1 MAVAALKGCDHS
13 RSGEGKQEDPDDDR
27 NLRRFLKHVDKISPS
42 KMDHIEVAIEGHC
55 DEEGDAGSSIEKQHE
70 EHYLTKHSVLT
81 APQVVLVMMDLER
94 KAAHQQEISNHN
106 IEQEDC
112 FVLPE
117 LVSKKEAGH
126 KTFNCFTASEFAL
139 YQERMKRNRKKI
151 NLSL

>member
-1 MAVAALKGCDHS
+1 MAVAALKGCDHC

-70 EHYLTKHSVLT
+70 EHNLTKHSVLT

-106 IEQEDC
+106 IEQEDR

-117 LVSKKEAGH
+117 LVSKKVI
-126 KTFNCFTASEFAL
+126 KQLIVSQPVSLLCIKSE
-139 YQERMKRNRKKI
+139 
-151 NLSL
+151 

>member
-13 RSGEGKQEDPDDDR
+13 GNSEGKQEDPDDDR
-27 NLRRFLKHVDKISPS
+27 YLRRFLKHLDKISPS

-70 EHYLTKHSVLT
+70 KHYLTKHSILT

-106 IEQEDC
+106 IEQEDR

-117 LVSKKEAGH
+117 LVSEKEAGH
-126 KTFNCFTASEFAL
+126 KTVNCFTASEFAL